1 MVKEVLRRSETSRE
15 QGIQDIIL
23 STVAVVFLGTPH
35 RGSPGL
41 ANLGEIV
48 RRTAST
54 ILRVDSNATI
64 LRVLGCDSPE
74 LELCRESFTA
84 QWREYQFRVK
94 TFQEAL
100 GLGGIA
106 IGRYP
111 EKVVPDTSSLLDDT
125 REHAETIGANHMDMV
140 RFFGHDDPGY
150 QKVVGELRIIIENL
164 YRVQQEPLH
173 VPLPTVIP
181 AVRPTN
187 ERTQPSN
194 QAHSYR
200 LQQPLE
206 PSQMDRRPRAF
217 LSSNVVD
224 PVGSTRSRSVSRS
237 RIPIQSPTGQTL
249 DLRALEQE
257 CLQHLS
263 FAQLGAR
270 LDNIRPEL
278 EGTCQWISHHPVYR
292 EWELRHDVA
301 THCGML
307 WIKGRAGAG
316 KSVIMKKLLC
326 TVQGRELPGS
336 IVASFFF
343 NARGAELER
352 NTMGMYRSLLHQIL
366 QQDQGVRHH
375 FLKYYRTKKET
386 YGPWNIHENQLRNF
400 ISLHFSTPIDKP
412 IYLFIDALDECKEDE
427 VRSVVNY
434 FRELTDVAY
443 AAGNHMS
450 VCMSS
455 RRYPTISIAR
465 CPEINVEDGNRSDVS
480 KYVRQKIMS
489 HGDRTVPESLIMSVD
504 NKASHVFLWAVL
516 VIEMLLREWDNGT
529 PLREL
534 EAMLHQIPQEIEKVF
549 DELTSNLTHQERP
562 EALRLFQWVLLSIEP
577 LSLGSFQYAIIF
589 GEEKHPKS
597 FREVFEREGEFE
609 SRQFARRITYLSR
622 GLIEA
627 VKKPFGKGTFIVQV
641 IHESVRDWFLNY
653 GGFVRLDAM
662 LHTFPIEKGH
672 IQIIQACT
680 NIMQTT
686 DFLEMHPERDQIE
699 APYWQSDRDHTGRNV
714 NFKKRNDVLGI
725 TDYCAN
731 RIFGHAQRLDKSGTI
746 PTHFLESLTKPQS
759 LLWANMRK
767 AYTQDMELQSHPPT
781 HSLLTLLCSKGFEA
795 SVSWLLGGSK
805 GQRVGPNAM
814 KAAIRGRHFAVL
826 DILDSH
832 SPLSSIIDEN
842 GRNAFHFACELLTSF
857 PHTSIQEMIRLLLRK
872 GLDVNSRDN
881 MGMTG
886 FMIAVDVDRLDLL
899 QVLFDAG
906 ACPDVQE
913 VVDARHYTLLSK
925 EANLS
930 LLRIFLK
937 RMRRAGRISTCKI
950 TSDAQHYTWPCKMA
964 FQAPLSSFLK
974 VVLHPSSKT
983 TRARFRFTKLQ
994 LLATRNVSDPSSPI
1008 LPAQQ
1013 P

>member
-1 MVKEVLRRSETSRE
+1 MLNEGPSPPPSFHNLEDNEDLAGPDEVFWPQDLLPRDRPDVRILTFGYDTIVTRGWQPANKNNLFAHARDLLYALERERPLRRPLIFVAHSLGGIMVKEVLRRSETSRE

-164 YRVQQEPLH
+164 YRVQQEPPH

-326 TVQGRELPGS
+326 TVQVENFQGL
-336 IVASFFF
+336 
-343 NARGAELER
+343 
-352 NTMGMYRSLLHQIL
+352 LLH
-366 QQDQGVRHH
+366 RS
-375 FLKYYRTKKET
+375 
-386 YGPWNIHENQLRNF
+386 
-400 ISLHFSTPIDKP
+400 SL
-412 IYLFIDALDECKEDE
+412 
-427 VRSVVNY
+427 
-434 FRELTDVAY
+434 
-443 AAGNHMS
+443 M
-450 VCMSS
+450 
-455 RRYPTISIAR
+455 
-465 CPEINVEDGNRSDVS
+465 
-480 KYVRQKIMS
+480 
-489 HGDRTVPESLIMSVD
+489 
-504 NKASHVFLWAVL
+504 L
-516 VIEMLLREWDNGT
+516 V
-529 PLREL
+529 
-534 EAMLHQIPQEIEKVF
+534 
-549 DELTSNLTHQERP
+549 
-562 EALRLFQWVLLSIEP
+562 
-577 LSLGSFQYAIIF
+577 
-589 GEEKHPKS
+589 
-597 FREVFEREGEFE
+597 
-609 SRQFARRITYLSR
+609 
-622 GLIEA
+622 GL
-627 VKKPFGKGTFIVQV
+627 
-641 IHESVRDWFLNY
+641 N
-653 GGFVRLDAM
+653 
-662 LHTFPIEKGH
+662 
-672 IQIIQACT
+672 
-680 NIMQTT
+680 
-686 DFLEMHPERDQIE
+686 
-699 APYWQSDRDHTGRNV
+699 
-714 NFKKRNDVLGI
+714 
-725 TDYCAN
+725 
-731 RIFGHAQRLDKSGTI
+731 
-746 PTHFLESLTKPQS
+746 
-759 LLWANMRK
+759 
-767 AYTQDMELQSHPPT
+767 
-781 HSLLTLLCSKGFEA
+781 
-795 SVSWLLGGSK
+795 
-805 GQRVGPNAM
+805 
-814 KAAIRGRHFAVL
+814 
-826 DILDSH
+826 
-832 SPLSSIIDEN
+832 
-842 GRNAFHFACELLTSF
+842 
-857 PHTSIQEMIRLLLRK
+857 
-872 GLDVNSRDN
+872 
-881 MGMTG
+881 
-886 FMIAVDVDRLDLL
+886 
-899 QVLFDAG
+899 
-906 ACPDVQE
+906 
-913 VVDARHYTLLSK
+913 
-925 EANLS
+925 
-930 LLRIFLK
+930 
-937 RMRRAGRISTCKI
+937 
-950 TSDAQHYTWPCKMA
+950 
-964 FQAPLSSFLK
+964 
-974 VVLHPSSKT
+974 
-983 TRARFRFTKLQ
+983 
-994 LLATRNVSDPSSPI
+994 
-1008 LPAQQ
+1008 
-1013 P
+1013 

>member
-1 MVKEVLRRSETSRE
+1 
-15 QGIQDIIL
+15 
-23 STVAVVFLGTPH
+23 
-35 RGSPGL
+35 
-41 ANLGEIV
+41 
-48 RRTAST
+48 
-54 ILRVDSNATI
+54 
-64 LRVLGCDSPE
+64 
-74 LELCRESFTA
+74 
-84 QWREYQFRVK
+84 
-94 TFQEAL
+94 
-100 GLGGIA
+100 
-106 IGRYP
+106 
-111 EKVVPDTSSLLDDT
+111 
-125 REHAETIGANHMDMV
+125 
-140 RFFGHDDPGY
+140 
-150 QKVVGELRIIIENL
+150 
-164 YRVQQEPLH
+164 
-173 VPLPTVIP
+173 
-181 AVRPTN
+181 
-187 ERTQPSN
+187 
-194 QAHSYR
+194 
-200 LQQPLE
+200 
-206 PSQMDRRPRAF
+206 
-217 LSSNVVD
+217 
-224 PVGSTRSRSVSRS
+224 
-237 RIPIQSPTGQTL
+237 
-249 DLRALEQE
+249 
-257 CLQHLS
+257 
-263 FAQLGAR
+263 
-270 LDNIRPEL
+270 
-278 EGTCQWISHHPVYR
+278 
-292 EWELRHDVA
+292 
-301 THCGML
+301 
-307 WIKGRAGAG
+307 
-316 KSVIMKKLLC
+316 
-326 TVQGRELPGS
+326 
-336 IVASFFF
+336 
-343 NARGAELER
+343 
-352 NTMGMYRSLLHQIL
+352 MGMYRSLLHQIL
-366 QQDQGVRHH
+366 QQDQGVRHQ

-386 YGPWNIHENQLRNF
+386 YGPWNIHENQLRNS

-434 FRELTDVAY
+434 FRELTDAAY

-577 LSLGSFQYAIIF
+577 LSLGSLQYAIIF

-597 FREVFEREGEFE
+597 FREVFESEGEFE

-672 IQIIQACT
+672 IQIIQACM

-699 APYWQSDRDHTGRNV
+699 APYWQPDRDHTGRNV

-746 PTHFLESLTKPQS
+746 PTHFLELLTKPQS
-759 LLWANMRK
+759 LLWADMRK

-906 ACPDVQE
+906 ACPDVQDGRGRTALHIAVE
-913 VVDARHYTLLSK
+913 RGKSLIIKNFFETNASCGTNIDVQDNFGRTALHLAVQNGLSSAVVELLESSASPLVQDNEGQIPLHK
-925 EANLS
+925 AAVVGYSECVGS
-930 LLRIFLK
+930 LL
-937 RMRRAGRISTCKI
+937 A
-950 TSDAQHYTWPCKMA
+950 
-964 FQAPLSSFLK
+964 
-974 VVLHPSSKT
+974 HPSGPSTLNIKDVT
-983 TRARFRFTKLQ
+983 GSTPLHLAALCSSEILIKILVLAGADVNCSDETGQTPLHIAARKIDLEVLAFMVSNGADRTVKDRFGMTAVDHAESVGRGCDVLDF
-994 LLATRNVSDPSSPI
+994 LDPRFG
-1008 LPAQQ
+1008 LG
-1013 P
+1013 